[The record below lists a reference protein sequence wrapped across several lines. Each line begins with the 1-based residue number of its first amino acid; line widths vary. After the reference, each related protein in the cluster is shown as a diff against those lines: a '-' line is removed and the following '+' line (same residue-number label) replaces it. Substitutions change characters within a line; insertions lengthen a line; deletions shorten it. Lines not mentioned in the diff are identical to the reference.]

1 MNGPRLPELLNWC
14 RTRAP
19 VRLVLAWFVL
29 FLAAAALA
37 PQLGARSLGP
47 VCSAGGLIQIVD
59 AGDAGSPAP
68 KPHGLDCPLCVA
80 MGALPPLPGSCM
92 ACLPGVRAA
101 RLVRQDAPA
110 GHAVPLAA
118 APLPPRGPPAFA

>member
-1 MNGPRLPELLNWC
+1 MNGPRLPDLLNWC

-29 FLAAAALA
+29 FFAAAVLA

-47 VCSAGGLIQIVD
+47 VCSAGGLIQI
-59 AGDAGSPAP
+59 AEPGDAGSPAQTA
-68 KPHGLDCPLCVA
+68 HGLDCPLCVA
-80 MGALPPLPGSCM
+80 MGALPTLPESCM
-92 ACLPGVRAA
+92 ACLPVACAA
-101 RLVRQDAPA
+101 PLAREAAAA

-118 APLPPRGPPAFA
+118 APLPPRGPPAFV